1 MLPSSGPGKISTVG
15 LLLFFVF
22 FAAVVNS
29 WGAEI
34 QVLPLGTILEKSDP
48 QKLTLIAG
56 KSIILKSARPITRIS
71 EPDPNIALTLL
82 LSPNEIYV
90 TPKGVGAT
98 NLILWLENNTV
109 IYDLEVAF
117 DVSRLKQRLHEVLP
131 LETELR
137 VIPTND
143 NITLAGRVSCTAS
156 LDQALSVVQS
166 YVPAD
171 CSNKIRN
178 LVEVAGVHQVMLE
191 VRVAEISKSDTKRL
205 GFNFQ
210 YFIGSDFGITM
221 LGALSNATYDPRDG
235 LSTVFS
241 SNVNALFRFGNNPT
255 WTALIDALK
264 EDGVV
269 KVLAE
274 PTLITMSGQNAS
286 FLAGGEFPIPVPGGS
301 NVSTTIEFK
310 PYGVGLNFLPTVL
323 SPDRIN
329 IRVTPDVSELDYS
342 NSVKFGGYVVPGISV
357 RRASTTVELG
367 DGQSFAIAGLLR
379 ENTSDN
385 ISKFPL
391 LGDLPILGMLFRS
404 SAFQKKQTE
413 LVIVVTPRLVK
424 PSNQK
429 KQLLPTDN
437 FIEPSFMDM
446 AFPEFNS
453 TANTGGVASNRGTLD
468 GEFGSV
474 MPNT

>member
-156 LDQALSVVQS
+156 AS
-166 YVPAD
+166 
-171 CSNKIRN
+171 
-178 LVEVAGVHQVMLE
+178 GM
-191 VRVAEISKSDTKRL
+191 
-205 GFNFQ
+205 
-210 YFIGSDFGITM
+210 
-221 LGALSNATYDPRDG
+221 AT
-235 LSTVFS
+235 
-241 SNVNALFRFGNNPT
+241 A
-255 WTALIDALK
+255 
-264 EDGVV
+264 
-269 KVLAE
+269 
-274 PTLITMSGQNAS
+274 
-286 FLAGGEFPIPVPGGS
+286 
-301 NVSTTIEFK
+301 
-310 PYGVGLNFLPTVL
+310 
-323 SPDRIN
+323 
-329 IRVTPDVSELDYS
+329 
-342 NSVKFGGYVVPGISV
+342 
-357 RRASTTVELG
+357 
-367 DGQSFAIAGLLR
+367 
-379 ENTSDN
+379 TS
-385 ISKFPL
+385 
-391 LGDLPILGMLFRS
+391 
-404 SAFQKKQTE
+404 
-413 LVIVVTPRLVK
+413 
-424 PSNQK
+424 
-429 KQLLPTDN
+429 
-437 FIEPSFMDM
+437 
-446 AFPEFNS
+446 
-453 TANTGGVASNRGTLD
+453 
-468 GEFGSV
+468 
-474 MPNT
+474 